1 MADYSQVRN
10 ANKPSMDWVGV
21 DAEKYTLLGRL
32 TIPRAAY
39 GWMREQLKKQYQDP
53 SIESILTGAF
63 FSQSCML

>member
-1 MADYSQVRN
+1 
-10 ANKPSMDWVGV
+10 MDWIGV